1 MSQVSHSSGVLG
13 LIALLVPIGAYF
25 GYHYAPSFGKLPAPK
40 QFANVDYPDSTL
52 PLTKMNLG
60 REPKD
65 RPRITNVQIIDLDK
79 DGLPDV
85 VVCDAVLNRVV
96 WYHQVERGK
105 FVEQVLGDT
114 DLPAP
119 CHVCAIDLNG
129 DGHLDLV
136 VAVLGSAW
144 PTDEHIGR
152 VVWLKNNGKQEFT
165 TQPILDDLR
174 RVADVQA
181 GDLNGDGKIDLVV
194 AEFGYDRG
202 RVLWLENIGDN
213 RFRDHELLAV
223 PGCIHVPIVDLNG
236 DGYPDIAAIIS
247 QDDEEVIA
255 FENDGKGNFKR
266 RSLFSLVNFDF
277 GSSGLIVADLNK
289 DGKPDLLLT
298 SGDNLEIT
306 YPCPQPWHG
315 CIWLEN
321 KGNWQFEPHRIGTLP
336 GTYAAAVGDL
346 NGDGYL
352 DVVLVS
358 MFNDWRR
365 KGSVSVIWLE
375 NDGKQN
381 FTARKIAETPTHLA
395 TVAVGDL
402 NGDGKADIVAGS
414 LHIMEPYDR
423 IGRVTLWMSQKGD
436 VP

>member
-1 MSQVSHSSGVLG
+1 MLGV
-13 LIALLVPIGAYF
+13 IAAALPIGIYF
-25 GYHYAPSFGKLPAPK
+25 GLPYVPALGHADPAKSPATMSFPA
-40 QFANVDYPDSTL
+40 STL
-52 PLTKMNLG
+52 LLTKMTLG

-65 RPRITNVQIIDLDK
+65 RPRITNVQIIDLDR
-79 DGLPDV
+79 DGIPDV
-85 VVCDAVLNRVV
+85 VACDAVLNRVI
-96 WYHQVERGK
+96 WYRQAPRGQW
-105 FVEQVLGDT
+105 EEHVLGDM

-119 CHVCAIDLNG
+119 CHVCAVDLDK

-136 VAVLGSAW
+136 VAVLGSVW
-144 PTDEHIGR
+144 PTDEHEGR
-152 VVWLKNNGKQEFT
+152 VVWLKNDGKQNFT
-165 TQPILDDLR
+165 THPILGDLR

-181 GDLNGDGKIDLVV
+181 GDLNGDGLPDLVV

-202 RVLWLENIGDN
+202 RILWLENKGN
-213 RFRDHELLAV
+213 GRFQDHELLAV

-236 DGYPDIAAIIS
+236 DGKLDIAAIVS
-247 QDDEEVIA
+247 QEDEEVIA
-255 FENDGKGNFKR
+255 FENDGKGNFTR
-266 RSLFSLVNFDF
+266 HSLFSTVNFDL

-289 DGKPDLLLT
+289 DGRPDLLLT
-298 SGDNLEIT
+298 AGDNLEIQ

-321 KGNWQFEPHRIGTLP
+321 KGDWKFEAHRIGTLP
-336 GTYAAAVGDL
+336 GTYAAGVGDL
-346 NGDGYL
+346 NGDGHL

-365 KGSVSVIWLE
+365 KGSASVIWLE

-381 FTARKIAETPTHLA
+381 FTPHQIADSPISLA

-402 NGDGKADIVAGS
+402 NGDGRADIVAGS

-423 IGRVTLWMSQKGD
+423 LGRITLWLSRKEGT
-436 VP
+436 PP